1 MPNTQVVYSG
11 ASIVGQIK
19 SLPDP
24 YRDNAIEWLKSCT
37 QSPMEDL
44 EGDIELF
51 LQRLHPKVRD
61 QFVLQTLRLLDTAM
75 YYFGVST

>member
-19 SLPDP
+19 ELPDP
-24 YRDNAIEWLKSCT
+24 YRGNAIEWLKSCT

-61 QFVLQTLRLLDTAM
+61 QFVLQTLRLLDTAR

>member
-1 MPNTQVVYSG
+1 MPNTKVVYSG

-19 SLPDP
+19 ELPDP
-24 YRDNAIEWLKSCT
+24 YRGNAIEWLKSCT

-61 QFVLQTLRLLDTAM
+61 QFVLQTLRLLDTAR

>member
-1 MPNTQVVYSG
+1 MPNTQVVYGG

-19 SLPDP
+19 ELPDP
-24 YRDNAIEWLKSCT
+24 YRGNAIEWLKSCT

-61 QFVLQTLRLLDTAM
+61 QFVLQTLRLLDTAR

>member
-1 MPNTQVVYSG
+1 MPNTQEVYSG

-19 SLPDP
+19 ELPDP
-24 YRDNAIEWLKSCT
+24 YRGNAIEWLKSCT

-61 QFVLQTLRLLDTAM
+61 QFVLQTLRLLDTAR

>member
-1 MPNTQVVYSG
+1 
-11 ASIVGQIK
+11 
-19 SLPDP
+19 
-24 YRDNAIEWLKSCT
+24 
-37 QSPMEDL
+37 MEDL

-61 QFVLQTLRLLDTAM
+61 QFVLQTLRLLDTAR